1 MIISDLTY
9 LETVSEVSTI
19 VGGHRNNRRSSG
31 PRNSNTQTNTITQSI
46 DQVAKAGS
54 LAVGRGATSGP
65 AVAVPIAVNFAQIRD
80 NNQGILDLSE

>member
-1 MIISDLTY
+1 MIISDLNY
-9 LETVSEVSTI
+9 LETASDVSTI
-19 VGGHRNNRRSSG
+19 VGGRNR
-31 PRNSNTQTNTITQSI
+31 NTQNNKIRQSVN
-46 DQVAKAGS
+46 QTAKAGS

>member
-9 LETVSEVSTI
+9 LETASDVSTI
-19 VGGHRNNRRSSG
+19 VGGRNR
-31 PRNSNTQTNTITQSI
+31 NTQNNKIRQSVN
-46 DQVAKAGS
+46 QTAKAGS